1 MGISLKDKAGSR
13 MDAYE
18 EDPELTA
25 ELNKTLAD
33 FDAELN
39 GTF

>member
-1 MGISLKDKAGSR
+1 
-13 MDAYE
+13 MDAYD

-33 FDAELN
+33 FDAELD
-39 GTF
+39 GTFP